1 METNMTKPENLSNQQ
16 RRKKPRGGQKN
27 LSMRVMEYL
36 EAGAFERFN
45 NEDAQ
50 KYDTDALY
58 RRGKFNRRSAR
69 YEETPEDM
77 GF

>member
-1 METNMTKPENLSNQQ
+1 MTKPENVTKE

-45 NEDAQ
+45 NDETQ

-58 RRGKFNRRSAR
+58 RRGKFNRRSER
-69 YEETPEDM
+69 YEETPEDL